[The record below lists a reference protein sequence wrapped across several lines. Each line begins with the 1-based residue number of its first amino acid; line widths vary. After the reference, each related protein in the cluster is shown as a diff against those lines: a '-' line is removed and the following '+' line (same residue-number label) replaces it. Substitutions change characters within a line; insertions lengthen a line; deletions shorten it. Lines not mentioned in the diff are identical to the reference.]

1 MNENFGHYIKPHRWK
16 NRNGKLTHTQIKKVI
31 RAEIIKKA
39 TKRIGLPRGLSQR
52 KFANNLDVKIEVA
65 NKLKQEDIKIPVDF
79 NYSFKE
85 FKVYYN
91 IAMMKKINSA
101 PKTFYN
107 KLERKIGRN
116 DLKLNMD
123 WTSFIHSNYIKSKII
138 AKVGSDDIQTIIKV
152 IESKDLANFKKMIY
166 LPKIVKK
173 IEEEY
178 EYKKDDF
185 LDGHKAAAKG
195 DEAIKLLYI
204 PPFALSVSILAL
216 LLNIVTVVGMTLN
229 YFRVPNIAV
238 NISKIVLLAFIIFL
252 PFTAKDNG
260 LDNKLIEK
268 LSSPNLQNYLDFL
281 NWLSYYERINYSL
294 H

>member
-1 MNENFGHYIKPHRWK
+1 MFVRS
-16 NRNGKLTHTQIKKVI
+16 V
-31 RAEIIKKA
+31 IKKA
-39 TKRIGLPRGLSQR
+39 TKKINLPRGLNQR
-52 KFANNLDVKIEVA
+52 KFANHLDVKIKVA
-65 NKLKQEDIKIPVDF
+65 NKLKQEGIKIPVDF

-85 FKVYYN
+85 FKTYYN
-91 IAMMKKINSA
+91 IAMIKKINLA

-107 KLERKIGRN
+107 KLKRKIGKN
-116 DLKLNMD
+116 DLKLNMS
-123 WTSFIHSNYIKSKII
+123 WKSFIHSHYIKSKII
-138 AKVGSDDIQTIIKV
+138 DKVGNDDIKTIIKA

-173 IEEEY
+173 IEEKY
-178 EYKKDDF
+178 EFKKDDF

-216 LLNIVTVVGMTLN
+216 LLNIVTVIGMTLN

-238 NISKIVLLAFIIFL
+238 NMTKIALLAFIIFI
-252 PFTAKDNG
+252 PFTVTDNG

-268 LSSPNLQNYLDFL
+268 VSSPNLQNYLDFL